1 MTNDAVK
8 VDTQDTLGAAI
19 NDALIRTNSVFG
31 SNTKTLVDTISK
43 KDWDNWDASNEK
55 PNVADT
61 LPLEEEVSDHDEQ
74 TAA

>member
-19 NDALIRTNSVFG
+19 NDALTRTNSVFG

-43 KDWDNWDASNEK
+43 KDWDNWDASSEK

-61 LPLEEEVSDHDEQ
+61 SPLDDEINDYDEQ